1 MREEN
6 DSGLQRWGR
15 GEREQE
21 WEGRRR
27 KRGGAGDDARAVRRL
42 NTCGEMRERKRRE
55 WGEIWSEDGRK
66 MDERIRK
73 RRERIENERSE
84 GEQKIVIFMFMF
96 RNQESES
103 P

>member
-1 MREEN
+1 VCVREKN
-6 DSGLQRWGR
+6 DSGMKRWGR

-27 KRGGAGDDARAVRRL
+27 EREGAESDAKIVRRS

-55 WGEIWSEDGRK
+55 KEWGEIWSEDGRE

-84 GEQKIVIFMFMF
+84 GKQ
-96 RNQESES
+96 
-103 P
+103 